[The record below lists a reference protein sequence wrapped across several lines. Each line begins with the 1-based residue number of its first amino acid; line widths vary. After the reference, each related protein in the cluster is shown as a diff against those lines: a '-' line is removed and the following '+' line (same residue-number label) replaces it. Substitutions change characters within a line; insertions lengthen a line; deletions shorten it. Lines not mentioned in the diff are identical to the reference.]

1 MIKALRQDDPSVEL
15 RRDAVQG
22 LVDSVAKSGKDAAV
36 PKLREAL
43 GAARDV
49 DQIDAIAKR
58 LGELGDAVDLRAK
71 FGWVSEWRV
80 DETMQALSVEAARP
94 SLEAI
99 VVGLWNTPQR
109 ASEYTPFTNWWKG
122 TGEAYVAFIIDTLKP
137 MIDGT
142 YWTQADAPSTAMIG
156 SSLGGL
162 ISLYAFF
169 ARPDVF
175 GLCGALSPALWPGAG
190 EIYKIV
196 QSAPNNPG
204 RVYIDNGTREPS
216 AKRMVDV
223 LSGKGYVPDGN
234 LKYISERGGQHNEAA
249 WARRFPEAVRFLLG

>member
-1 MIKALRQDDPSVEL
+1 MGDVRMAADVPSPQLNNTRNV
-15 RRDAVQG
+15 AVYLPPSYSQ
-22 LVDSVAKSGKDAAV
+22 
-36 PKLREAL
+36 
-43 GAARDV
+43 AR
-49 DQIDAIAKR
+49 KR
-58 LGELGDAVDLRAK
+58 YPVLYMHDGQNLFDERTSFAG
-71 FGWVSEWRV
+71 SEWRV
-80 DETMQALSVEAARP
+80 DETMQASAN
-94 SLEAI
+94 EAI
-99 VVGLWNTPQR
+99 VIGLWNTTQR

-122 TGEAYVAFIIDTLKP
+122 TGEAYLAFIIDTLKP

-142 YWTQADAPSTAMIG
+142 YRTQADAPNTAIIG

-169 ARPDVF
+169 AHPDVF

-204 RVYIDNGTREPS
+204 RVYIDNGAKEPS

-223 LSGKGYVPDGN
+223 LSGKGYMPDVN

-249 WARRFPEAVRFLLG
+249 WARRFPGAVKFLLG